1 MEFVRLLC
9 DIMPNCRIPIFRSE
23 AAPIII
29 FTDAEGKKRKGN
41 QAPSGHIGFKVI
53 HPTRGSFWSYAP
65 VPASIVA
72 LLDEVR
78 KRDTYILGNSR

>member
-1 MEFVRLLC
+1 MTCLPLLLANEGRA
-9 DIMPNCRIPIFRSE
+9 NCRIPIVRSE

-53 HPTRGSFWSYAP
+53 QIHPTRGSFWSYAP
-65 VPASIVA
+65 QSAS
-72 LLDEVR
+72 
-78 KRDTYILGNSR
+78 